1 MPLPGRVRHGKTFN
15 FVSTHLF
22 HEIFDQLE
30 MLRWCHM
37 SRVFIT
43 ATQKD
48 KGTREQARG
57 PSSHN
62 FPYTPLF
69 PLSTFIPS
77 FWEMRYNILLIR
89 LPACLAVPACPK
101 RKNREGNSK
110 PQVTEFLTSH
120 HSTNINFL
128 LPTCWTTFDL
138 GSLIN

>member
-1 MPLPGRVRHGKTFN
+1 MLLLEKPIVEENASRVILILSEHKCWRCNLGG
-15 FVSTHLF
+15 
-22 HEIFDQLE
+22 QLK

-48 KGTREQARG
+48 KGAREQARG

-89 LPACLAVPACPK
+89 LPACLAVTACPK

-120 HSTNINFL
+120 HSTNIKILATNLLDNF
-128 LPTCWTTFDL
+128 
-138 GSLIN
+138 